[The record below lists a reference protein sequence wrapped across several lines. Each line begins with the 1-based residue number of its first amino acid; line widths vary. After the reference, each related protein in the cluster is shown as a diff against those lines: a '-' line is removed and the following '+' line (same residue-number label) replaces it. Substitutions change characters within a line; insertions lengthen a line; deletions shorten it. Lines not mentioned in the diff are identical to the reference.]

1 MKTPLYKV
9 LLISLL
15 ISTSQF
21 ASATSASAVNEQ
33 TLSKIDRWQM
43 NMIYQP
49 SQSTLA
55 REARGFVF
63 IYDGFTDTQVSQ
75 IMDDKFDR
83 IDNMMFTRVKITDTS
98 NAVIKDTV
106 TGEVMIEDDGCD

>member
-1 MKTPLYKV
+1 MKTSLYKV
-9 LLISLL
+9 LLISVL

-21 ASATSASAVNEQ
+21 ASATNEQ
-33 TLSKIDRWQM
+33 TLSKFDHWQM
-43 NMIYQP
+43 NRIYQP

-83 IDNMMFTRVKITDTS
+83 IDNMMFTRVKITDTTD
-98 NAVIKDTV
+98 AVMKDPD
-106 TGEVMIEDDGCD
+106 TGYVLIEDDGCD